1 MGRVDPG
8 VTTGGGRL
16 LTPPVR
22 ALPVLVVGRIL
33 GGRSGGSSGVFAIV
47 MALLV
52 ERAFDV
58 DGGSGIVVVSTH
70 SAVAVVVGGGGRRG
84 DSNGNES
91 GGGEYLCGGGD
102 SGGCL
107 FLLRCHLLVGT
118 PELHLVE
125 LVLSD

>member
-1 MGRVDPG
+1 
-8 VTTGGGRL
+8 
-16 LTPPVR
+16 
-22 ALPVLVVGRIL
+22 VGRIL
-33 GGRSGGSSGVFAIV
+33 GGSSSGSSGMFAIV